1 MYSIVLTGG
10 GTAGHII
17 PSITLLPKLKQKF
30 DKIYYIGSSD
40 GAEKSICQQHGVT
53 FYSVTCVK
61 LRRSLTPKNLL
72 IPIKLIKG
80 VNEAKKLLK
89 ELKPS
94 VVFSKGGYVAMPVV
108 IASKAL
114 KIPVVSHESDLT
126 PGLANKL
133 LQNKS
138 VVTLTAFKETAKLFN
153 NGVHAG
159 LPIRKN
165 LDGYDKIKALKEFN
179 FSGNKPVLL
188 VFGGSLG
195 AQKINSVLT
204 DATDELLKD
213 FDVLHLTGKKNTG
226 FIKKTGYTPLP
237 YLDDMSKAYSIAS
250 VIVSRC
256 GANSAFEILSLNKP
270 CVFIPLSKK
279 ASRGDQIKN
288 AEYFSKQGYADT
300 LQEELLTPET
310 LINAIKTAYKKG
322 RRSNTAPVVDA
333 TEKIVDI
340 LYRVANN
347 SYYI

>member
-10 GTAGHII
+10 GTAGHVI

-30 DKIYYIGSSD
+30 KNIYYIGSFD
-40 GAEKSICQQHGVT
+40 GVESSICQKNGIP
-53 FYSVTCVK
+53 FFPVTCVK
-61 LRRSLTPKNLL
+61 FKRSFSAENLL
-72 IPIKLIKG
+72 IPSKLIKG
-80 VNEAKKLLK
+80 IREAKKLLK
-89 ELKPS
+89 ELKPT

-138 VVTLTAFKETAKLFN
+138 TVMLTAFEDTAKLFK
-153 NGVHAG
+153 NGLHVG
-159 LPIRKN
+159 LPIRNN
-165 LDGYDKIKALKEFN
+165 LNAYDKTKALKEFN
-179 FSGNKPVLL
+179 FDGKKPVLL

-195 AQKINSVLT
+195 AQKINSTLRSSL
-204 DATDELLKD
+204 EGLLQD
-213 FDVLHLTGKKNTG
+213 FDVLHLTGKNNTG
-226 FIKKTGYTPLP
+226 FVARKGYTPIP
-237 YLDDMSKAYSIAS
+237 YLDDMSKAYSIAN

-300 LQEELLTPET
+300 LQEELLTPNT
-310 LINAIKTAYKKG
+310 LIKAIKTAYKKG
-322 RRSNTAPVVDA
+322 RSTKPAPVVDA
-333 TEKIVDI
+333 TEKIVDV